1 MMNTL
6 KMPKNG
12 FSLVEVMVVL
22 GLLGGLA
29 VFMMNLSQRGTK
41 VNKQTKS
48 ENEINS
54 WQREIS
60 SYFTDANACRKSML
74 LASGGG
80 IQTTAIPPAGSVN
93 ISKVYKKTCTSILAP
108 PDQYNT
114 CTQEAYSTGTVREGV
129 TLTSMVFQNYNNTD
143 KTAKLALNFS
153 YSLGS
158 NQQMTKTRII
168 PLNLDTTSAP
178 DHHFVSCNTSSTN
191 YELNPLEVCNI
202 ALGFSVNAIA
212 GTGAG
217 ENPYFSGG
225 TCHFKFAARKE
236 ACKNEGGLFVRP
248 VRSNALDGYL
258 VTGRQNYTN
267 ECLATDIQTTD
278 EDKCYCKTSWR
289 KFIPLIDGARPGAIY
304 NHDVVID
311 VPIQREQPVGGPF
324 LIPELFPTD
333 VGMNIASNSANNKS
347 RVVKLTGFFGIQLKV
362 PYVDWMTNPSADG
375 YDYPYDSNP
384 FLAGPQV
391 DIAPRVW
398 DSPNL
403 PNTLIE
409 AKFVCRNSRGI
420 PGAGNGWQQQASQS
434 VTNMNFSP
442 AGNYDDGFMFLLAWG
457 CGGLDCVP
465 LISGNMTRLKIFG
478 SPFGDEDINPALV
491 TNLSSKFPSATI
503 VSQAIRGGPSWINQN
518 FMQVE
523 AVANLAPGD
532 KCYLSARPLTAGYGD
547 RPGVGTA
554 NDYSYGPGEA
564 FHLDYAAVTLK
575 IFGAYVI
582 IEQNTNR
589 GNGSDFGL

>member
-1 MMNTL
+1 
-6 KMPKNG
+6 MPKNG
-12 FSLVEVMVVL
+12 FSLVEIMVVL

-29 VFMMNLSQRGTK
+29 VFMINLSQQGTK

-143 KTAKLALNFS
+143 KTAKLALNFN
-153 YSLGS
+153 YSLGP

-168 PLNLDTTSAP
+168 PLNIDTTSAP

-248 VRSNALDGYL
+248 VRSGGSNGYL
-258 VTGRQNYTN
+258 VTGKQTYTDL
-267 ECLATDIQTTD
+267 CLASDIQTGD

-289 KFIPLIDGARPGAIY
+289 KHISLIDERAGSMYSLP
-304 NHDVVID
+304 VIVD

-333 VGMNIASNSANNKS
+333 VGVNIAANSANNKS
-347 RVVKLTGFFGIQLKV
+347 RVVKLTGFFGVQLKV
-362 PYVDWMTNPSADG
+362 PYVDWMIPPS
-375 YDYPYDSNP
+375 PYAFPNDSDP
-384 FLAGPQV
+384 VLPGMQV
-391 DIAPRVW
+391 DIAPRIW
-398 DSPNL
+398 ESPNL

-442 AGNYDDGFMFLLAWG
+442 AANYNDGFMFLLGWG
-457 CGGLDCVP
+457 CPTGTDCVS
-465 LISGNMTRLKIFG
+465 LISGNINRQKIYG
-478 SPFGDEDINPALV
+478 APFGGEDINVAESI
-491 TNLSSKFPSATI
+491 NLSSKFSNATI
-503 VSQAIRGGPSWINQN
+503 TSQSILGGPSWINQN
-518 FMQVE
+518 FIQVE
-523 AVANLAPGD
+523 ALANLAPGD

-547 RPGVGTA
+547 RPGVVPD
-554 NDYSYGPGEA
+554 NDYSYGLGEA